1 VRRAWTVVLLGTLA
15 TWTSPAAVASDA
27 TIKRTFA
34 AGVAQLRAPA
44 VPARHD
50 TQLRVTFRRLRADT
64 PSTAAGRRG
73 QRLALE
79 GFTWMRRR
87 VQAQL
92 AIMRNDS
99 GSVEAAIR
107 DAERADRCLVRGAR
121 LLRAAG
127 RALGVRVGTIDGR

>member
-1 VRRAWTVVLLGTLA
+1 VRWAWTVVLVGALA
-15 TWTSPAAVASDA
+15 TWTAPAALASDA
-27 TIKRTFA
+27 AIKRTLA

-44 VPARHD
+44 LPARHD
-50 TQLRVTFRRLRADT
+50 AQLRVTLRRLRADM

-92 AIMRNDS
+92 AMIRNDS

-107 DAERADRCLVRGAR
+107 DAQRADRCLARGAR
-121 LLRAAG
+121 ILRAAG